1 MEHRCVFFFHAQET
15 YCDVLVRYKQELR
28 RPIQE
33 ADQFFRAMEVQM
45 GSFTLLG
52 INTRIFHS

>member
-1 MEHRCVFFFHAQET
+1 
-15 YCDVLVRYKQELR
+15 VLVRYKQELR
-28 RPIQE
+28 RPVQE